1 MKRRKILSRV
11 LLCVVLPVC
20 VVGGTLLFR
29 ERAAVWVTLCA
40 AVLSVLPFFLT
51 FERKEKSTRTL
62 LLLAALTALSV
73 AGRVLFGM
81 LPFFKPVTAFVI
93 IAGVAFGGEAGFLT
107 GSLSAVLS
115 NFYFGQGPWTPFQM
129 LAWGIIGLLSG
140 VFAKGL
146 QKSRFL
152 LYGFGA
158 LSGVLFSLLVDVW
171 TALWTGISYIAAL
184 LSALPVTA
192 VYAVSNVVFLLVLAR
207 PVGDMLER
215 IKTKYGL

>member
-1 MKRRKILSRV
+1 
-11 LLCVVLPVC
+11 
-20 VVGGTLLFR
+20 
-29 ERAAVWVTLCA
+29 
-40 AVLSVLPFFLT
+40 
-51 FERKEKSTRTL
+51 
-62 LLLAALTALSV
+62 
-73 AGRVLFGM
+73 M

-129 LAWGIIGLLSG
+129 LAWGIIGLLAG

-146 QKSRFL
+146 KKSRLL

-171 TALWTGISYIAAL
+171 TALWTGISYVAAL

-207 PVGDMLER
+207 PVGEMLER
-215 IKTKYGL
+215 VKTKYGL

>member
-1 MKRRKILSRV
+1 MNKRKILSRV
-11 LLCVVLPVC
+11 LLCVVLPAC

-29 ERAAVWVTLCA
+29 ERAAVWVTLCV

-73 AGRVLFGM
+73 AGRVLFGI

-129 LAWGIIGLLSG
+129 LAWGVIGLLAG
-140 VFAKGL
+140 IFAKWL
-146 QKSRFL
+146 KKSRFL

-171 TALWTGISYIAAL
+171 TALWTGISYVAAL
-184 LSALPVTA
+184 LSALPITA

-207 PVGDMLER
+207 PIGEMLER
-215 IKTKYGL
+215 VKTKYGL

>member
-11 LLCVVLPVC
+11 LLCAVLPAC

-29 ERAAVWVTLCA
+29 ERSAVWVTLCV

>member
-1 MKRRKILSRV
+1 MNKRKILSRV
-11 LLCVVLPVC
+11 LLCVVLPAC

-29 ERAAVWVTLCA
+29 ERAAVWVTLCV
-40 AVLSVLPFFLT
+40 AVLSV
-51 FERKEKSTRTL
+51 
-62 LLLAALTALSV
+62 LLAALTALSV
-73 AGRVLFGM
+73 AGRVLFGV

-93 IAGVAFGGEAGFLT
+93 IAGIAFGGEAGFLT

-129 LAWGIIGLLSG
+129 LAWGVIGLLAG
-140 VFAKGL
+140 IFAKGL
-146 QKSRFL
+146 KKSRFL

-171 TALWTGISYIAAL
+171 TALWTGISYVAAL
-184 LSALPVTA
+184 LSALPITA

-207 PVGDMLER
+207 PIGEMLER
-215 IKTKYGL
+215 VKTKYGL